1 MRYALSGMRYGLAAL
16 GVDALEFKAP
26 GRTIRLSLCLT
37 GLWTYVQ
44 HTGNTH
50 LDALEFKAPGRT
62 IRLSLCLTGLWT
74 YVQHT
79 GNTHLTSVLV
89 EVQAA
94 SKLVVMQTFIV
105 AD

>member
-1 MRYALSGMRYGLAAL
+1 MRYGLAAL
-16 GVDALEFKAP
+16 GV
-26 GRTIRLSLCLT
+26 
-37 GLWTYVQ
+37 
-44 HTGNTH
+44 
-50 LDALEFKAPGRT
+50 DALEFKAPGRT

-94 SKLVVMQTFIV
+94 SKLVVMLTFIV
-105 AD
+105 AA